1 VPKCHKH
8 GKYFSVTIV
17 LLCIS
22 IVIFGV
28 YDIIRLQ
35 MAQVSSEGNSER
47 YNEAERE
54 NDENPEYAK
63 YHESIACNCPLILP
77 RFTTISQTHPSSL
90 SFSYNYLFRKVPSR
104 APPSLKS

>member
-8 GKYFSVTIV
+8 GKYFSVTIA

-28 YDIIRLQ
+28 YDINRLQ

-47 YNEAERE
+47 YGEVEKE
-54 NDENPEYAK
+54 IDKNPEYAK
-63 YHESIACNCPLILP
+63 YYESIACSSPLILP
-77 RFTTISQTHPSSL
+77 HFNTVLQTHSSL
-90 SFSYNYLFRKVPSR
+90 SSFSCNCLFKEVPIR